1 MPAASTI
8 TAILHRHACIEP
20 AESQKHTAFQRFE
33 HPHPNDLWQMDFK
46 GHFAIDA
53 GRCHPL
59 TVWDDHSRYCL
70 GLRACG
76 NERGVTVQTHL
87 TSILPRYGL
96 PRRILADNG
105 SPWGADGDHP
115 FTPLTV
121 WLLQLGVDVSHGRP
135 HSPADPGQ
143 G

>member
-1 MPAASTI
+1 MSP
-8 TAILHRHACIEP
+8 R
-20 AESQKHTAFQRFE
+20 R
-33 HPHPNDLWQMDFK
+33 
-46 GHFAIDA
+46 A

-59 TVWDDHSRYCL
+59 TVLDDHSRFCL
-70 GLRACG
+70 GLRSCG
-76 NERGVTVQTHL
+76 NERGVTVQTQL

-121 WLLQLGVDVSHGRP
+121 WLLQLGVDNSHGRP